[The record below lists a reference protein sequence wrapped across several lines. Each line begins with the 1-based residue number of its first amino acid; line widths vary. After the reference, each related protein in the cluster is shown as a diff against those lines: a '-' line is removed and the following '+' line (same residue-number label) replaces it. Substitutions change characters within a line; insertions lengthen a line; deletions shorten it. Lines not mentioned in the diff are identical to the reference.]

1 MVSPALIYSKVER
14 SLPWEMIDFLVNL
27 HGLEDIEG
35 DHGSGP
41 YEVPRGAVEVHL
53 EQTVRVQ
60 QFADQLRPI
69 VNYCQYS

>member
-1 MVSPALIYSKVER
+1 
-14 SLPWEMIDFLVNL
+14 MIDFLVNL

-35 DHGSGP
+35 DHGGGP